1 MSHTISGSPVIT
13 AVGAIFELSKTPD
26 EISRHI
32 QDNLSVRT
40 TEKNKYGEVFTPFEY
55 ITELLDQ
62 LPSRVWSDSSL
73 RWLEPA
79 SGIGHFCVVVY
90 SRLMDGLAEEFPDR
104 LARHEHIIRNML
116 FMVEINKDNIEVS
129 RDLFGDNANIIC
141 GDFLTPDISIE
152 LFQKKYEIDI
162 IIGNPPFQIPLD
174 DDERKRNKGC
184 KGGKILWDKF
194 ICASLDILKRRP
206 STAAAAERFLCFIT
220 PPAWRKPYSALW
232 PKMTVDNTLLFLHNI
247 NKKTAVIKMGV
258 QQHMDIFVLRCG
270 GGGGG
275 GGGGGEGC
283 IIKTDNDCI
292 IKTDNDITYN
302 NIQPRDWPFLPNSDF
317 ELIHGLL
324 DLKPDPTRVI
334 YDRMAYGSDT
344 KNMSAEYR
352 AGEFIYPVVH
362 TMTKRGLGLLYSN
375 ANTRGHFGVP
385 KVILNFNEKLYP
397 YLDASGEYGMGQFS
411 FGLPVTSVEQG
422 EAIVRALTSPR
433 FRAVVKATKWGAFQT
448 DRRMFE
454 YFKEGFYD
462 D

>member
-1 MSHTISGSPVIT
+1 MQVIT
-13 AVGAIFELSKTPD
+13 AIGAIFELSKNPD

-40 TEKNKYGEVFTPFEY
+40 TEKNKYGEVFTPLEY

-90 SRLMDGLAEEFPDR
+90 SRLMDGLVDEFPDR
-104 LARHEHIIRNML
+104 LVRHEHIIRNMM

-129 RDLFGDNANIIC
+129 RDLFGDDANIIC
-141 GDFLTPDISIE
+141 GDFLTPDISVE
-152 LFQKKYEIDI
+152 LFQKRYEIDI
-162 IIGNPPFQIPLD
+162 IIGNPPFQTPLD
-174 DDERKRNKGC
+174 DDERKRNKGS
-184 KGGKILWDKF
+184 KGGKILWEKF

-206 STAAAAERFLCFIT
+206 SAGVAAERFLCFIT
-220 PPAWRKPYSALW
+220 PPAWRKPYSTLW
-232 PKMTVDNTLLFLHNI
+232 PKMTLDNTLIFLHNI

-258 QQHMDIFVLRCG
+258 QQHMDLFVLQCG
-270 GGGGG
+270 EGQGN
-275 GGGGGEGC
+275 GC
-283 IIKTDNDCI
+283 IIKTDN
-292 IKTDNDITYN
+292 NITYN

-317 ELIHGLL
+317 ELISGLL
-324 DLKPDPTRVI
+324 DLKPDPARVI

-362 TMTKRGLGLLYSN
+362 TMTKRGLGLWYSN

-433 FRAVVKATKWGAFQT
+433 FRAVIKATKWGAFQT

-454 YFKEGFYD
+454 YFKERFYD

>member
-13 AVGAIFELSKTPD
+13 AIGAIFELSKNPD

-40 TEKNKYGEVFTPFEY
+40 SEKNKYGEVFTPLEY

-90 SRLMDGLAEEFPDR
+90 SRLIDGLVEEFPDR
-104 LARHEHIIRNML
+104 LARHEHIIKNML

-129 RDLFGDNANIIC
+129 RDLFGDNANIIY
-141 GDFLTPDISIE
+141 GDFLTPDISVE
-152 LFQKKYEIDI
+152 LFQNKYHIDI
-162 IIGNPPFQIPLD
+162 IIGNPPFQTPLD
-174 DDERKRNKGC
+174 DDERKRNKGS
-184 KGGKILWDKF
+184 KGGKILWEKF

-206 STAAAAERFLCFIT
+206 SAGVAAAAAAERFLCFIT
-220 PPAWRKPYSALW
+220 PPAWRKPYSTLW
-232 PKMTVDNTLLFLHNI
+232 PKMTVDNTLIFLHNI

-270 GGGGG
+270 
-275 GGGGGEGC
+275 EGQG
-283 IIKTDNDCI
+283 NDCI
-292 IKTDNDITYN
+292 IKTDNNITYN

-317 ELIHGLL
+317 ELISGLL
-324 DLKPDPTRVI
+324 DLKPDPARVI
-334 YDRMAYGSDT
+334 YDRMSYGSDT
-344 KNMSAEYR
+344 KNMSAEYS

-362 TMTKRGLGLLYSN
+362 TMTKRGLGLWYSN

-411 FGLPVTSVEQG
+411 FGLPVTSVAQG

>member
-1 MSHTISGSPVIT
+1 MQVIT
-13 AVGAIFELSKTPD
+13 AIGSIFELSKTPD

-40 TEKNKYGEVFTPFEY
+40 SEKNKYGEVFTPLEY
-55 ITELLDQ
+55 IIELLDQ

-79 SGIGHFCVVVY
+79 SGIGHFCVIVY
-90 SRLMDGLAEEFPDR
+90 SRLMDGLIDEFPDR
-104 LARHEHIIRNML
+104 LARHEHIIKNML

-129 RDLFGDNANIIC
+129 RDLFGDDANIIC
-141 GDFLTPDISIE
+141 GDFLTPDISVDI
-152 LFQKKYEIDI
+152 FQKKYEIDI
-162 IIGNPPFQIPLD
+162 IIGNPPFQTPLD
-174 DDERKRNKGC
+174 DDERKRNKGS

-194 ICASLDILKRRP
+194 ICASLDILNRQP
-206 STAAAAERFLCFIT
+206 STGAGAAAAAERFLCFIT
-220 PPAWRKPYSALW
+220 PPAWRKPYSTLW
-232 PKMTVDNTLLFLHNI
+232 RKMTIDNTLLFLHNI
-247 NKKTAVIKMGV
+247 NKKNAVIKMGV
-258 QQHMDIFVLRCG
+258 QQHMDIYVLRCG

-275 GGGGGEGC
+275 GGGGGDGENC
-283 IIKTDNDCI
+283 IIKTDN
-292 IKTDNDITYN
+292 NITYN

-317 ELIHGLL
+317 ELISGLL
-324 DLKPDPTRVI
+324 DLKPDPARVI

-362 TMTKRGLGLLYSN
+362 TMTKRGLGLWYSN
-375 ANTRGHFGVP
+375 SNTRGHFGVA

-411 FGLPVTSVEQG
+411 FGLPVTSVAQG
-422 EAIVRALTSPR
+422 EAIVRALTSSR

-454 YFKEGFYD
+454 YFKDGFYD
-462 D
+462 DDDDVS

>member
-1 MSHTISGSPVIT
+1 MQVIT
-13 AVGAIFELSKTPD
+13 AIGSIFELSKNPD
-26 EISRHI
+26 EIYRHI

-40 TEKNKYGEVFTPFEY
+40 TEKNKYGEVFTPLEY

-90 SRLMDGLAEEFPDR
+90 SRLMDGLVEEFPDR

-129 RDLFGDNANIIC
+129 RDLFGDDANIIC
-141 GDFLTPDISIE
+141 GDFLTPDISVE
-152 LFQKKYEIDI
+152 LFQNKYEIDI
-162 IIGNPPFQIPLD
+162 IIGNPPFQTPLD
-174 DDERKRNKGC
+174 DDERKRNKGS
-184 KGGKILWDKF
+184 KGGKILWEKF
-194 ICASLDILKRRP
+194 ICASLDILKHRP
-206 STAAAAERFLCFIT
+206 SAGVAAAAERFLCFIT
-220 PPAWRKPYSALW
+220 PPAWRKPYSTLW
-232 PKMTVDNTLLFLHNI
+232 PKMTLDNTLLFLHNI

-270 GGGGG
+270 EGSEGSEGQGN
-275 GGGGGEGC
+275 GC
-283 IIKTDNDCI
+283 IIKTD
-292 IKTDNDITYN
+292 DNITYN

-317 ELIHGLL
+317 EIISGLL
-324 DLKPDPTRVI
+324 DLKPDPARVI

-362 TMTKRGLGLLYSN
+362 TMTKRGLGLWYSN

-411 FGLPVTSVEQG
+411 FGLPVTSVAEG

-433 FRAVVKATKWGAFQT
+433 FRAVIKATKWGAFQT

-454 YFKEGFYD
+454 YFKEGFYHD
-462 D
+462 DDDVS